1 MLTRSFCHTPGIGL
15 TREQKLWRNGIHSW
29 DAALNAAMPKT
40 CRLSKP
46 ARRILEESPQR
57 LDNGDA
63 AWFARNLPASETWRL
78 CSHFAGRAAFVDIET
93 TSGPGP
99 VRITTIALY
108 DGQSVRTYVQG
119 RNLEAFCDDI
129 LDFPLMVTFNGRCFD
144 APVIQREL
152 RIPLPAHVDLR
163 FLLKSVDVTGGLKA
177 CERQLGIDRKELSG
191 LDGYFAVLL
200 WQEYE
205 TRGDERAL
213 ETLLA
218 YNAADVLSM
227 PRLLDFAY
235 AARLERTP
243 FDDLPKLCFATGVNP
258 HQAHP
263 EVIKRIRKRFGIRFL
278 PDMPPE
284 ES

>member
-1 MLTRSFCHTPGIGL
+1 MLTKSFCHSPGIGPM
-15 TREQKLWRNGIHSW
+15 REQRLWRHGIHSW
-29 DAALNAAMPKT
+29 DAALTRAMPKN
-40 CRLSKP
+40 CPLPKP
-46 ARRILEESPQR
+46 ARKTLEESPIR
-57 LDNGDA
+57 LANGDA

-78 CSHFAGRAAFVDIET
+78 CSHFAKQAVFVDIET
-93 TSGPGP
+93 TGGPGP

-108 DGQSVRTYVQG
+108 DGKSVRTYIQG

-144 APVIQREL
+144 APIIQREL

-163 FLLKSVDVTGGLKA
+163 FLLKSVGITGGLKA
-177 CERQLGIDRKELSG
+177 CERQLGIDRKELDG

-205 TRGDERAL
+205 SRGDEQAL

-227 PRLLDFAY
+227 PLLLDWAY
-235 AARLERTP
+235 AAKLKQTP
-243 FDDLPKLCFATGVNP
+243 FPDLPRHCFSNGVNP
-258 HQAHP
+258 HQVHLN
-263 EVIKRIRKRFGIRFL
+263 VINRIRKRFGLRFL
-278 PDMPPE
+278 PHMTAF
-284 ES
+284 